1 MNIQV
6 IRNTEGGETRSRK
19 IDSRTG
25 NINWVLSEKEIGY
38 LVTGA
43 SSRDAARLAVLA
55 KAPES
60 EDALPLKSIRFEG
73 FSGDEAMEFS
83 VVYGA
88 LETASAGSSG
98 SDEEEEPTVSFDC
111 SGGTTH
117 IVRSLNQRKLKSE
130 PDPGGMIGWN
140 GKLGA
145 EAEYSGVDVVSATM
159 RETYTARMKPSRLT
173 TAYKRTLA
181 NLTGKVNSDVFKGWK
196 PGEVLFLGAG
206 FSGSVSGSELITVT
220 YNFAIQQ
227 NEANVPIFDG
237 VRVNK
242 KGWEYLWT
250 ISRTVADPET
260 KANRVEIQNAFV
272 DQVYAQA
279 DFGQLKL

>member
-6 IRNTEGGETRSRK
+6 IRNIEGRETRSRK
-19 IDSRTG
+19 INSRTG
-25 NINWVLSEKEIGY
+25 EIDWVLSEKEVGY
-38 LVTGA
+38 LVTGV
-43 SSRDAARLAVLA
+43 SKRDDARKEVLA

-83 VVYGA
+83 VIYGA
-88 LETASAGSSG
+88 LETTSG
-98 SDEEEEPTVSFDC
+98 GNSDDEEEEPTVSFDC

-130 PDPGGMIGWN
+130 PNPGGMIGWN

-159 RETYTARMKPSRLT
+159 RETYTSRMKLSRLT
-173 TAYKRTLA
+173 TAYKRMLA
-181 NLTGKVNSDVFKGWK
+181 NLTGKVNSGVFKGWK
-196 PGEVLFLGAG
+196 PGEVLFLGAS

-227 NEANVPIFDG
+227 NEENVPIFDG

>member
-6 IRNTEGGETRSRK
+6 IRNIEGRETRSRK
-19 IDSRTG
+19 INSRTG
-25 NINWVLSEKEIGY
+25 KIDWVLSEKEVGY
-38 LVTGA
+38 LVTGV
-43 SSRDAARLAVLA
+43 SKRDDARKEVLA

-83 VVYGA
+83 VIYGA
-88 LETASAGSSG
+88 LETTSG
-98 SDEEEEPTVSFDC
+98 GNSDDEEEEPTVSFDC

-130 PDPGGMIGWN
+130 PNPGGMIGWN

-159 RETYTARMKPSRLT
+159 RETYTSRMKLSRLT
-173 TAYKRTLA
+173 TAYKRMLA
-181 NLTGKVNSDVFKGWK
+181 NLTGKVNSGVFKGWK
-196 PGEVLFLGAG
+196 PGEVLFLGAS

-227 NEANVPIFDG
+227 NEENVPIFDG

>member
-1 MNIQV
+1 MSIEV
-6 IRNTEGGETRSRK
+6 IRNMEGGETRSRK
-19 IDSRTG
+19 INSRTG
-25 NINWVLSEKEIGY
+25 EIDWVLSEKEVGY
-38 LVTGA
+38 LVTGV
-43 SSRDAARLAVLA
+43 SKRDDARKEVLA

-83 VVYGA
+83 VIYGA
-88 LETASAGSSG
+88 LETTSG
-98 SDEEEEPTVSFDC
+98 GNSDDEEEETTVSFDC

-130 PDPGGMIGWN
+130 PNPGGMIGWN

-159 RETYTARMKPSRLT
+159 RETYTARMKLSRLT
-173 TAYKRTLA
+173 TAYKRMLA
-181 NLTGKVNSDVFKGWK
+181 NLTGKVNSGVFKGWK
-196 PGEVLFLGAG
+196 PGEVLFLGAS

-227 NEANVPIFDG
+227 NEENVPIFDG

>member
-6 IRNTEGGETRSRK
+6 IRNIEGRETRSRK
-19 IDSRTG
+19 INSRTG
-25 NINWVLSEKEIGY
+25 EIDWVLSEKEVGY
-38 LVTGA
+38 LVTGV
-43 SSRDAARLAVLA
+43 SKRDDARKEVLA

-83 VVYGA
+83 VIYGA
-88 LETASAGSSG
+88 LETTSG
-98 SDEEEEPTVSFDC
+98 GNSDDEEEEPTVSFDC

-130 PDPGGMIGWN
+130 PNPGGMIGWN

-159 RETYTARMKPSRLT
+159 RETYTARMKLSRLT
-173 TAYKRTLA
+173 TAYKRMLA
-181 NLTGKVNSDVFKGWK
+181 NLTGKVNSGVFKGWK
-196 PGEVLFLGAG
+196 PGEVLFLGAS

-227 NEANVPIFDG
+227 NEENVPIFDG